1 MHKREAKFQVK
12 FNHWLKHFLKEI
24 FVFKIPDCGYQNP
37 FDVFSVDADG
47 KFSAWEL
54 KQTTTDS
61 LPFSAV
67 VDHQVQALSI
77 VDGFVVIKYP
87 KSTVVITIT
96 TWINEIAV
104 SKRKSLTY
112 KQALELSTYSIDV

>member
-1 MHKREAKFQVK
+1 MKREAKFQVK

-24 FVFKIPDCGYQNP
+24 FVFKLPDCGFQNP
-37 FDVFSVDADG
+37 FDVFSVDSDG

-67 VDHQVQALSI
+67 VPHQVQALSI
-77 VDGFVVIKYP
+77 LNGFVVIKYP
-87 KSTVVITIT
+87 KSAEIISIM
-96 TWINEIAV
+96 TWINESET
-104 SKRKSLTY
+104 SKRRSLTHSRA
-112 KQALELSTYSIDV
+112 KELSTYSIAM